1 MTVTVLPSAERTTPA
16 AHHASDAAAHRATG
30 SIGSHR
36 VSEAPRAGSIPVS
49 MIERMT
55 LILDAF
61 DAATPTLTL
70 LELVERTGLPRST
83 VHRILDQMIRL
94 RWLAH
99 SAGGYRLGMRTLE
112 LGGLTADHNEIR
124 DAVSP
129 LLHELSQRTGMVGH
143 LAVLDGRE
151 VVYLDKAGGRFAAAL
166 PTRLG
171 GRMPAHA
178 TALGKAMLS
187 ALEPAIAEAAFRARL
202 PRLTPRTLCEPDA
215 LHRELGQIRLRQGVA
230 IDREEAMAGIAC
242 VAAPLRGR
250 GAPPAALSLSGRA
263 DAMSYDRLARVVL
276 EVVHEAG
283 RALLPHRAR
292 WR

>member
-1 MTVTVLPSAERTTPA
+1 MSVATLASAEARI
-16 AHHASDAAAHRATG
+16 AHNPMRSKESRNTSAE
-30 SIGSHR
+30 
-36 VSEAPRAGSIPVS
+36 VPVS

-61 DAATPTLTL
+61 DASTPTLTL
-70 LELVERTGLPRST
+70 LGLVERTGLPRST
-83 VHRILDQMIRL
+83 VHRILDQMIKL

-99 SAGGYRLGMRTLE
+99 TSGGYRLGMRALE

-143 LAVLDGRE
+143 LAVLDGRD
-151 VVYLDKAGGRFAAAL
+151 VVYLDKAGGRFAASL

-178 TALGKAMLS
+178 TGVGKAML
-187 ALEPAIAEAAFRARL
+187 ACLEPNIAEAALRTRL
-202 PRLTPRTLCEPDA
+202 PRLTPRTICEPEA
-215 LHRELGQIRLRQGVA
+215 LARELAQIRLRQGIA
-230 IDREEAMAGIAC
+230 IDREEAVVGIAC

-250 GAPPAALSLSGRA
+250 GTAPAALSLSGRA
-263 DAMSYDRLARVVL
+263 DGMSYDRLARVVL
-276 EVVHEAG
+276 EVAHEAG
-283 RALLPHRAR
+283 RALFPRRAH

>member
-1 MTVTVLPSAERTTPA
+1 MSVALMPSAEARFTHNPM
-16 AHHASDAAAHRATG
+16 RAKE
-30 SIGSHR
+30 SRPSAE
-36 VSEAPRAGSIPVS
+36 VPVS

-61 DAATPTLTL
+61 DASTPTLTL
-70 LELVERTGLPRST
+70 LGLVERTGLPRST
-83 VHRILDQMIRL
+83 VHRILDQMIKL

-99 SAGGYRLGMRTLE
+99 TSGGYRLGMRALE

-129 LLHELSQRTGMVGH
+129 LLHELSQRTGMVGN
-143 LAVLDGRE
+143 LAVLDGRD
-151 VVYLDKAGGRFAAAL
+151 VVYLDKAGGRFAASL

-178 TALGKAMLS
+178 TGVGKAML
-187 ALEPAIAEAAFRARL
+187 ACLEPNIAEAALRTRL
-202 PRLTPRTLCEPDA
+202 PRLTPRTICEPEA
-215 LHRELGQIRLRQGVA
+215 LARELQQIRMRQGVA
-230 IDREEAMAGIAC
+230 IDRKEAVVGIAC

-250 GAPPAALSLSGRA
+250 GTAPAALSLSGRA
-263 DAMSYDRLARVVL
+263 DGMSFDRLARVVL
-276 EVVHEAG
+276 EVAHEAG
-283 RALLPHRAR
+283 RTLFPRRAH

>member
-1 MTVTVLPSAERTTPA
+1 MTVTLLPDPQPSTGRVPHRGRPA
-16 AHHASDAAAHRATG
+16 ADGPG
-30 SIGSHR
+30 SAD
-36 VSEAPRAGSIPVS
+36 VPVS

-61 DAATPTLTL
+61 DAATPSLTL
-70 LELVERTGLPRST
+70 LGLVERTGLPRST

-99 SAGGYRLGMRTLE
+99 TSGGYRLGMRTLE

-129 LLHELSQRTGMVGH
+129 LLHELCQRTGMVGH

-151 VVYLDKAGGRFAAAL
+151 VVYLDKAGGRLAAML

-171 GRMPAHA
+171 GRMPAHC
-178 TALGKAMLS
+178 TALGKAML
-187 ALEPAIAEAAFRARL
+187 AGLEPSIAEAAFRTPL
-202 PRLTPRTLCEPDA
+202 PRLTAHTITEPGA
-215 LHRELGQIRLRQGVA
+215 LHRTLAQIRLRQGVA
-230 IDREEAMAGIAC
+230 LDREESMDGIAC

-250 GAPPAALSLSGRA
+250 GTAPAALSLSGRA
-263 DAMSYDRLARVVL
+263 EAMSFDKLARVLL
-276 EVVHEAG
+276 EISHEAG
-283 RALLPHRAR
+283 RTLFARRAR

>member
-1 MTVTVLPSAERTTPA
+1 MTVTLLPDAQPSAGRGPHRARTEAADPA
-16 AHHASDAAAHRATG
+16 AD
-30 SIGSHR
+30 
-36 VSEAPRAGSIPVS
+36 VPVS

-70 LELVERTGLPRST
+70 LGLVERTGLPRST

-99 SAGGYRLGMRTLE
+99 TSGGYRLGMRTLE

-129 LLHELSQRTGMVGH
+129 LLHELCQRTGMVGH

-151 VVYLDKAGGRFAAAL
+151 VVYLDKAGGRLAAML

-171 GRMPAHA
+171 GRMPAHC
-178 TALGKAMLS
+178 TALGKAML
-187 ALEPAIAEAAFRARL
+187 ATLEPGIAEAAFHSRL
-202 PRLTPRTLCEPDA
+202 PRLTAHTITEPDT
-215 LHRELGQIRLRQGVA
+215 LHRSLAQIRLRQGVA
-230 IDREEAMAGIAC
+230 LDREESMDGIAC
-242 VAAPLRGR
+242 VAASMRGR
-250 GAPPAALSLSGRA
+250 GTAPAALSLSGRA
-263 DAMSYDRLARVVL
+263 DAMSFDKLARVLL
-276 EVVHEAG
+276 EISHEAG
-283 RALLPHRAR
+283 RALFGRRAR

>member
-1 MTVTVLPSAERTTPA
+1 MTVTVLSSGGRTA
-16 AHHASDAAAHRATG
+16 AS
-30 SIGSHR
+30 
-36 VSEAPRAGSIPVS
+36 PVS

-61 DAATPTLTL
+61 DATTPTLTL

-99 SAGGYRLGMRTLE
+99 TSGGYRLGMRTLE

-124 DAVSP
+124 EAVSP
-129 LLHELSQRTGMVGH
+129 LLHELAQRTGLVGH
-143 LAVLDGRE
+143 LAVLDGRD
-151 VVYLDKAGGRFAAAL
+151 VIYLDKVGGRFGATL

-178 TALGKAMLS
+178 TALGKAMLA
-187 ALEPAIAEAAFRARL
+187 ALDPAIAEAAVRGKL
-202 PRLTPRTLCEPDA
+202 TRLTPRTLCDTDA
-215 LHRELGQIRLRQGVA
+215 LQRELGQIRLRQGVA
-230 IDREEAMAGIAC
+230 IDREEAVTGIAC

-250 GAPPAALSLSGRA
+250 GMPPAALSLSGRA
-263 DAMSYDRLARVVL
+263 ESMGFDRLARVVL
-276 EVVHEAG
+276 EVAHEA
-283 RALLPHRAR
+283 AR
-292 WR
+292 TLFPRRVRWH

>member
-1 MTVTVLPSAERTTPA
+1 MRANQNRNASAE
-16 AHHASDAAAHRATG
+16 
-30 SIGSHR
+30 
-36 VSEAPRAGSIPVS
+36 VPVS

-61 DAATPTLTL
+61 DTSTPTLTL
-70 LELVERTGLPRST
+70 LGLVERTGLPRST
-83 VHRILDQMIRL
+83 VHRILDQMIKL

-99 SAGGYRLGMRTLE
+99 TSGGYRLGMRTLE

-143 LAVLDGRE
+143 LAVLDGRD
-151 VVYLDKAGGRFAAAL
+151 VVYLDKAGGRFASSL

-178 TALGKAMLS
+178 TGVGKAML
-187 ALEPAIAEAAFRARL
+187 ACLEPNIAEAALRVRL
-202 PRLTPRTLCEPDA
+202 PRLTPRTICEPDA
-215 LHRELGQIRLRQGVA
+215 LSRELAQIRLRQGVA
-230 IDREEAMAGIAC
+230 IDREEAVVGIAC

-250 GAPPAALSLSGRA
+250 GTAPAALSLSGRA
-263 DAMSYDRLARVVL
+263 DGMSYDRLARVVL
-276 EVVHEAG
+276 EVAHEAG
-283 RALLPHRAR
+283 RTLFPRRAH

>member
-1 MTVTVLPSAERTTPA
+1 MSVALMPSAEARVTHNPM
-16 AHHASDAAAHRATG
+16 RAKD
-30 SIGSHR
+30 SRPSAE
-36 VSEAPRAGSIPVS
+36 VPVS

-61 DAATPTLTL
+61 DASTPTLTL
-70 LELVERTGLPRST
+70 LGLVERTGLPRST
-83 VHRILDQMIRL
+83 VHRILDQMIKL

-99 SAGGYRLGMRTLE
+99 TSGGYRLGMRALE

-143 LAVLDGRE
+143 LAVLDGRD
-151 VVYLDKAGGRFAAAL
+151 VVYLDKAGGRFAASL

-178 TALGKAMLS
+178 TGVGKAML
-187 ALEPAIAEAAFRARL
+187 ACLEPNIAEAALRARL
-202 PRLTPRTLCEPDA
+202 PRLTPRTICEPEA
-215 LHRELGQIRLRQGVA
+215 LARELQQIRMRQGVA
-230 IDREEAMAGIAC
+230 IDREEAVVGIAC

-250 GAPPAALSLSGRA
+250 GTAPAALSLSGRA
-263 DAMSYDRLARVVL
+263 DGMSFDRLARVVL
-276 EVVHEAG
+276 EVAHEAG
-283 RALLPHRAR
+283 RTLFPRRAH

>member
-1 MTVTVLPSAERTTPA
+1 MAVTVLPVAERPIPAPRRSAPGPGPASAEPART
-16 AHHASDAAAHRATG
+16 
-30 SIGSHR
+30 
-36 VSEAPRAGSIPVS
+36 IPVS

-61 DAATPTLTL
+61 DAATPALTL
-70 LELVERTGLPRST
+70 LEIVERTGLPRST

-99 SAGGYRLGMRTLE
+99 TSGGYRLGMRTLE

-124 DAVSP
+124 DAVGP
-129 LLHELSQRTGMVGH
+129 LLHELAQRTGMVGH
-143 LAVLDGRE
+143 LGVLDGRD
-151 VVYLDKAGGRFAAAL
+151 VVYLDKVGGRFSATL

-178 TALGKAMLS
+178 TGLGKAMLA
-187 ALEPAIAEAAFRARL
+187 ALDPAIAEAAFRTRL
-202 PRLTPRTLCEPDA
+202 PRLTPHTFSEPDT
-215 LHRELGQIRLRQGVA
+215 LRRELDRIRLRQGVA
-230 IDREEAMAGIAC
+230 IDHEEAVAGIAC

-250 GAPPAALSLSGRA
+250 GVPTAALSLSGPA
-263 DAMSYDRLARVVL
+263 DAMSFDRLARVVL
-276 EVVHEAG
+276 EVAHEAG
-283 RALLPHRAR
+283 RTLYPRCAR

>member
-1 MTVTVLPSAERTTPA
+1 MSVALLPPAETRNIM
-16 AHHASDAAAHRATG
+16 RAKDSRSTG
-30 SIGSHR
+30 E
-36 VSEAPRAGSIPVS
+36 VPVS

-61 DAATPTLTL
+61 DASTPTLTL
-70 LELVERTGLPRST
+70 LGLVERTGLPRST
-83 VHRILDQMIRL
+83 VHRILDQMIKL

-99 SAGGYRLGMRTLE
+99 TSGGYRLGMRALE

-143 LAVLDGRE
+143 LAVLDGRD
-151 VVYLDKAGGRFAAAL
+151 VVYLDKAGGRFASSL

-178 TALGKAMLS
+178 TGVGKAML
-187 ALEPAIAEAAFRARL
+187 ACLEPNIAEAAVRSRL
-202 PRLTPRTLCEPDA
+202 PRLTPRTICEADA
-215 LHRELGQIRLRQGVA
+215 LSRELQQIRMRQGVA
-230 IDREEAMAGIAC
+230 IDREEAVVGIAC

-250 GAPPAALSLSGRA
+250 GTAPAAISLSGRA
-263 DAMSYDRLARVVL
+263 DAMSFDRLARVVL
-276 EVVHEAG
+276 EVAHEAG
-283 RALLPHRAR
+283 RTLFPRRAH

>member
-1 MTVTVLPSAERTTPA
+1 MTVTVLPAAERATTA
-16 AHHASDAAAHRATG
+16 THHASTDTTVRTTTHRTAQAARSGATT
-30 SIGSHR
+30 
-36 VSEAPRAGSIPVS
+36 VS

-61 DAATPTLTL
+61 DVTTPTLTL
-70 LELVERTGLPRST
+70 LEIVERTGLPRST

-124 DAVSP
+124 DEVSP

-151 VVYLDKAGGRFAAAL
+151 VVYLDKAGGRFAASL

-178 TALGKAMLS
+178 TALGKAML
-187 ALEPAIAEAAFRARL
+187 ATLEPPIAEAAFRTRM
-202 PRLTPRTLCEPDA
+202 PRLTARTLCEPDA

-230 IDREEAMAGIAC
+230 VDREEAVAGTAC

-250 GAPPAALSLSGRA
+250 GTPPAALSLTGRV
-263 DAMSYDRLARVVL
+263 DGMSFDRVARVVL
-276 EVVHEAG
+276 EVAHEVG
-283 RALLPHRAR
+283 RALATPHHSRR
-292 WR
+292 R

>member
-1 MTVTVLPSAERTTPA
+1 MSVVLLPPAETRNPM
-16 AHHASDAAAHRATG
+16 RAKESR
-30 SIGSHR
+30 SIGE
-36 VSEAPRAGSIPVS
+36 VPVS

-61 DAATPTLTL
+61 DASTPTLTL
-70 LELVERTGLPRST
+70 LGLVERTGLPRST
-83 VHRILDQMIRL
+83 VHRILDQMIKL

-99 SAGGYRLGMRTLE
+99 TSGGYRLGMRALE

-143 LAVLDGRE
+143 LAVLDGRD
-151 VVYLDKAGGRFAAAL
+151 VVYLDKAGGRFAASL

-178 TALGKAMLS
+178 TGVGKAML
-187 ALEPAIAEAAFRARL
+187 ACLEPNIAEAAVRSRL
-202 PRLTPRTLCEPDA
+202 PRLTPRTICEADA
-215 LHRELGQIRLRQGVA
+215 LNRELQQIRMRQGVA
-230 IDREEAMAGIAC
+230 IDREEAVVGIAC

-250 GAPPAALSLSGRA
+250 GAAPAAISLSGRA
-263 DAMSYDRLARVVL
+263 DAMSFDRLARVVL
-276 EVVHEAG
+276 EVAHEAG
-283 RALLPHRAR
+283 RTLFPRRAH